1 MTVGELMERLSDL
14 PEDAEVRVAEQPAY
28 PMEYRVGDPVLVQE
42 LLVAGPVVYLPE
54 AGHVGYLS
62 GAVAV
67 ELGWR

>member
-28 PMEYRVGDPVLVQE
+28 PMEYRVGDPVLVQD
-42 LLVAGPVVYLPE
+42 AGPVVYLPE